1 MEAEEWVMWHKELT
15 LAIGDIRLLFE
26 CWVTDGSL
34 SSHRSHW
41 MTCCWLVGHNTLRK
55 PTTNSPRRPSA
66 LSVATS
72 SARSGCWSATCEL
85 ILVKSPSL
93 VLTALTV
100 PTARRWYAV
109 TSCTAT
115 TTSWRQHKGSY
126 HNHSDGIQFF
136 ILTQSRRVLDVGIDG
151 GCWPKLLA
159 FKVDKWGL
167 MKWARGLNNSQYLA

>member
-1 MEAEEWVMWHKELT
+1 MWHKELT